1 MRVTQQDEIYANQS
15 SPGKFIW
22 TEGLDT
28 SKTLYEVSKCVWG
41 EFLKF
46 LRIPEDSWGF
56 QGILKDS
63 AVSRSSQDHGDSRVS
78 VGFCLN
84 PWGFFGILRKVYKV
98 SLSVAP
104 LDLDYFLTNFLFITK
119 DDHFFYLP
127 VHPVPGEGPILPV
140 VANIYE
146 RPGFSC
152 LLRDRPK
159 FMGYPGRV

>member
-28 SKTLYEVSKCVWG
+28 SKTLYEVSKCVLG

-84 PWGFFGILRKVYKV
+84 PWGFLGILLV
-98 SLSVAP
+98 SSKSVRGFLSVEP
-104 LDLDYFLTNFLFITK
+104 LVASILYRNWFSR
-119 DDHFFYLP
+119 DDR
-127 VHPVPGEGPILPV
+127 VWKV
-140 VANIYE
+140 VSNGHLSLKKE
-146 RPGFSC
+146 
-152 LLRDRPK
+152 
-159 FMGYPGRV
+159 